1 MNDHQ
6 LSAQQKA
13 ELDTLSRGVDAFN
26 ARLTYVRVSKV
37 ERPQFER
44 LKAIGVY
51 EVYSKDFGADETR
64 PREASLLDFQIEK
77 FQLAVDYQ
85 NRLLEVLRG
94 EVAQAICKAAQSAMV
109 GGIPLS
115 DAISRIPPI
124 RNYDLNR
131 DFIGFL
137 GDFTYLKLQF
147 RLLAGRSLFLVRGY
161 ADDQRGPF
169 RRPLYTG
176 PRRVDVHE
184 EAIPTSS
191 MSTTR

>member
-6 LSAQQKA
+6 LSAQKA
-13 ELDTLSRGVDAFN
+13 ELDTLSRGVDALN
-26 ARLTYVRVSKV
+26 ARLTYVRVGKV
-37 ERPQFER
+37 EPPQFER

-64 PREASLLDFQIEK
+64 PRGASLLDFQIEK
-77 FQLAVDYQ
+77 IQPAVDYQ

-131 DFIGFL
+131 DFIGTL
-137 GDFTYLKLQF
+137 GDLTYLKLQF
-147 RLLAGRSLFLVRGY
+147 SLLARRSLFLVRGY
-161 ADDQRGPF
+161 A
-169 RRPLYTG
+169 RRSARPVPPPALHRAATG
-176 PRRVDVHE
+176 
-184 EAIPTSS
+184 
-191 MSTTR
+191 